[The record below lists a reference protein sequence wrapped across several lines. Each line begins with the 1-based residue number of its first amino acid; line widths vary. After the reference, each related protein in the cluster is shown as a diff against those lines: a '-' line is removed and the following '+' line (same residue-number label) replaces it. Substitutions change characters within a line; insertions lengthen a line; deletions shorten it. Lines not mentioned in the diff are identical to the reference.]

1 MREIKFRGKT
11 TKTNRWAYGF
21 LVIIEDKYYIVL
33 DDACLDYSW
42 EKDVIEGFVKVTPK
56 TVGQYIESKDIEG
69 NEIYEGDKIRWYPN
83 KPKNHIDNIVEYI
96 GNKFSLGDWYEDDYP
111 NTEGQCKII
120 GNIFDNPE
128 LRGGKS

>member
-1 MREIKFRGKT
+1 MREIKFRGQKIDN
-11 TKTNRWAYGF
+11 KEWVFGYLFIPQKVRSAY
-21 LVIIEDKYYIVL
+21 IITETADGMKFTGEP
-33 DDACLDYSW
+33 SW
-42 EKDVIEGFVKVTPK
+42 FAVNPK